1 MYIIERKNSL
11 SFTLVYVMTLA
22 LSRLHTFFVRVSLKM
37 VLRSLNQWGLVL
49 QGTNNITSFQE
60 LLAIV
65 HINLP
70 SFYLKIVKCDWFY
83 S

>member
-11 SFTLVYVMTLA
+11 LFTLVYVMTLA
-22 LSRLHTFFVRVSLKM
+22 LSRLHTFFVQVSLKM
-37 VLRSLNQWGLVL
+37 VLRSLKQWGLVL

-70 SFYLKIVKCDWFY
+70 TFHLKIVKCEWFY